1 MEMSMSMGMSMG
13 ISVKNWIKLAVIT
26 SVASVGLAVQ
36 PNYTWADINTQKMTI
51 EADTALEWRRDDR
64 QYIAR
69 GNANV
74 TTPDMVLK
82 ADLITAHYEDKD
94 ETSNNRITLVIGDG
108 NADILHQDIHGVAE
122 IITYNRDSDTLVL
135 KNNNATNAIRVTR
148 GKDVSEAEDSIIY
161 DRGNGIITSTG
172 NSVTKLD
179 DGRVMRGDEAVTTL
193 KAEDNT
199 VDHVVVT
206 GNVYITQPT
215 ADGGTQQATGHKA
228 VYEAATDIVT
238 VTGDVV
244 LTQGDNIIKG
254 GKAIMRVG
262 EGESI
267 ITPDENTGRVSGQ
280 FLIDEDNTAKE

>member
-1 MEMSMSMGMSMG
+1 MS
-13 ISVKNWIKLAVIT
+13 IKNWIKTVTII
-26 SVASVGLAVQ
+26 SVVSVGLAGQ
-36 PNYTWADINTQKMTI
+36 PNYTWADSDTQKMTV

-69 GNANV
+69 GNAIV

-94 ETSNNRITLVIGDG
+94 ATSNIRITLVIGDG
-108 NADILHQDIHGVAE
+108 NADIVHQEIHGVAD
-122 IITYNRDSDTLVL
+122 IITYDRDSDTLVL
-135 KNNNATNAIRVTR
+135 KSNNDTNIIRVTR

-172 NSVTKLD
+172 NSITKLD

-193 KAEDNT
+193 KTDDNS
-199 VDHVVVT
+199 VDHIVVT
-206 GNVYITQPT
+206 GNVHITQPT
-215 ADGGTQQATGHKA
+215 ADGGTQQATGQKA
-228 VYEAATDIVT
+228 VYEAAADIVT

-244 LTQGDNIIKG
+244 LTQNDNIIKG
-254 GKAIMRVG
+254 GKAIMRIG

-267 ITPDENTGRVSGQ
+267 VTPDENTGRVSGQ
-280 FLIDEDNTAKE
+280 FFIEEDANTNE